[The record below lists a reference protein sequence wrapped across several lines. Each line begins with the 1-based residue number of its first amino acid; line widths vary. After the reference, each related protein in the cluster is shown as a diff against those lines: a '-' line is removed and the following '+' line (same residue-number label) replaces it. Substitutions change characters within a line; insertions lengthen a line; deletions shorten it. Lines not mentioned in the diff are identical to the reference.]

1 MNMCFIIG
9 KIVSK
14 IEFNFILNSNNI
26 SIVKFK
32 IELKNK
38 SIIDVK
44 GYDEIADWCYQNLEE
59 TDEVEIYGEINSKM
73 EIIILDIEK

>member
-14 IEFNFILNSNNI
+14 IDFNFLINSKNT

-32 IELKNK
+32 VELKNK
-38 SIIDVK
+38 SIVKVK
-44 GYDEIADWCYQNLEE
+44 GYDEIADWCYKNLEE
-59 TDEVEIYGEINSKM
+59 TDEVGIYGEINSKAD
-73 EIIILDIEK
+73 IKILDIEK

>member
-1 MNMCFIIG
+1 MCFIIG

-14 IEFNFILNSNNI
+14 IDFNFILNSNNI

-38 SIIDVK
+38 SIIDAK

-73 EIIILDIEK
+73 EIIILDVEK